1 MFCFPKAYEYMT
13 VIYSYHIQ
21 VNNVT
26 CPTDTIFNCA
36 TTLLH
41 KKPLKY
47 STLGNCKRNTLPI
60 DQVNKFV
67 KAYQVCLPKLLNLD
81 SGVPPPFI
89 FVKLIGG
96 RVQVPRSHRVRKKP
110 LLSASSNWWLHV
122 PQPLRT
128 HSVLLWNATFTSQ
141 SMYATH
147 SQVLKW

>member
-47 STLGNCKRNTLPI
+47 STFGNCKRNTLTI

-67 KAYQVCLPKLLNLD
+67 KDYQVCLPKLLNLD
-81 SGVPPPFI
+81 FGVLPLFV

-96 RVQVPRSHRVRKKP
+96 RVQIPRSHRVRKKP
-110 LLSASSNWWLHV
+110 LLSASSHWWLHV

-128 HSVLLWNATFTSQ
+128 HCFFVKCYIYITINVHYTQ
-141 SMYATH
+141 SG
-147 SQVLKW
+147 S